1 MYGKSFTCW
10 NHAVLVMMLS
20 NPLTDPKGTQQVPT
34 SGTGPHLQPTL
45 YQDLLL
51 KSCRETRRRDCGSDE
66 KMLCSVSGD
75 QRQDKDPLFL
85 DTDGELTQMSSE
97 LKGSAL
103 GISPGQSNTYFQTAP
118 EEVGIFK
125 ARGWEPPPTFPP
137 APPAGPTGEQSGAL
151 ERFLVAH
158 QTEMKRL
165 LAGALGSLTQRL
177 EGVERKMEQLHA
189 QSSAHGNSLA
199 VLHSKVN
206 HLRKEIS
213 IGYTSTLSTHNVVP
227 PAYAYEK
234 GSDKSKED
242 NEMSTIFTQRFNC
255 VTCTTAPKGSKNIV
269 RSRTA
274 TVSST
279 YSSDPDYNTQELNSL
294 GLNGSSSQQQKTSSN
309 QSEPLQGNYF
319 PVSDFQDLE
328 MELENT
334 CSGER
339 KKESE
344 ISTLSSQKSRS
355 VTCTGNK
362 DVVSYSPDHTTQC
375 LSSLGLS
382 GTSPGQVETSSGQS
396 GSFQE
401 NYSLTSDF
409 QDLQDEKRQVTLTLK
424 NSVLSKSNK
433 SVPACSLKLHFPEGS
448 EPGPPCQ
455 CGEQYVASSR
465 CSWTVAQP
473 ELPSLT
479 AVVGCSKCEPAS
491 QLVLLTRSMRNLD
504 ENWSHCIARPTIS
517 PAEQLVAHP
526 TTDEPK
532 VCSLPLVTSLPI
544 GEEDTRSGPSLFLNS
559 LSVLQDMSI
568 SGEGLLA
575 CVEYKPT
582 RDTKKHDKRLGEHS
596 KDMSFQN
603 SSKNGTVPCVR
614 LKFPVQ
620 SKLPALLS
628 ISHCMVVNSLLP
640 HVNSYRACYVLPD
653 LKRAAPKNGLSK
665 LHQLEISKCNTS
677 ERLNQLSDTA
687 CHLMPLSLS
696 ANVVLSQSGYRTPS
710 SKLKHHPC
718 QDSFTCSWPLLKA
731 GKVLSLVFPNLETD
745 IFNPWQPLVMLGD
758 HHHSVLSESTALVQT
773 SHTPSLHK
781 LLNRGTRLTQL
792 LRTAA
797 RFPMFVLSKGN
808 FSGAGLGTVLAMSS
822 PTSFRYWFRH
832 RRLSCP
838 LPFLS
843 STSVNKIMRQI
854 VEQSRFHP
862 FRPLVDYTGP
872 PGLDN
877 DHCYA
882 RRSRQEASPR
892 RKRASARKMSLP
904 PLPHRLTQIHL
915 ASERESV
922 YPAQHSSSPKC
933 VGLDRCSAEPLQ
945 NFAIIGAN
953 VKYPCL
959 HNHGSS
965 RDSSQVG
972 LYDSDSST
980 QPGQRSK
987 RVSQIR
993 IRKTVPKADNNLTPM
1008 GLPKPKRLKKKVFSL
1023 EEIYTNKNYKSPTP
1037 NRSLETIFE
1046 EPKEKNGS
1054 LVCIGHQKR
1063 KRVLDFPDFT
1073 LPRKRKAKTNLGSL
1087 RMKVPRGRARRGKN
1101 EDADLDIMLIERLS
1115 ELEDFFSRQGL
1126 EA

>member
-1 MYGKSFTCW
+1 
-10 NHAVLVMMLS
+10 MMLS

-34 SGTGPHLQPTL
+34 SGTGPHPQPTL

-51 KSCRETRRRDCGSDE
+51 RNCRDTRRRNCGSDE
-66 KMLCSVSGD
+66 KMLYSIPED
-75 QRQDKDPLFL
+75 QTQDKDPLFL
-85 DTDGELTQMSSE
+85 DTDGKRTQMSSE

-103 GISPGQSNTYFQTAP
+103 GISPGQSNTYFQAAP

-137 APPAGPTGEQSGAL
+137 APPAGPTGEQLGAL

-177 EGVERKMEQLHA
+177 EGVERRMEQLHA

-206 HLRKEIS
+206 HLRKDIS
-213 IGYTSTLSTHNVVP
+213 IGYSSTLSTHNVVP
-227 PAYAYEK
+227 ACAYEK

-242 NEMSTIFTQRFNC
+242 RETSTVSSQRSNC

-269 RSRTA
+269 RSQTA
-274 TVSST
+274 MVSST
-279 YSSDPDYNTQELNSL
+279 YSSDPDCNTQGLNSL
-294 GLNGSSSQQQKTSSN
+294 GLSGSSSQQEEKSSS
-309 QSEPLQGNYF
+309 QSERLQGNYS

-328 MELENT
+328 MELENKG
-334 CSGER
+334 SDER
-339 KKESE
+339 KKDTE
-344 ISTLSSQKSRS
+344 ISTLFSQKSRS
-355 VTCTGNK
+355 VTCTVAPEGNK
-362 DVVSYSPDHTTQC
+362 DIVSYSPDHKTQC

-382 GTSPGQVETSSGQS
+382 GTSPGQMETSSGQS
-396 GSFQE
+396 GSFQD

-409 QDLQDEKRQVTLTLK
+409 QDLQDEKRQVALTLN

-433 SVPACSLKLHFPEGS
+433 SVPACFLKLHFPEGS

-455 CGEQYVASSR
+455 CDERYVASSQ

-491 QLVLLTRSMRNLD
+491 HLVLLTHSMRNSD
-504 ENWSHCIARPTIS
+504 ENWSHCIARTTVS
-517 PAEQLVAHP
+517 PAEQLVAQP
-526 TTDEPK
+526 TNEKPK

-544 GEEDTRSGPSLFLNS
+544 GEQDTRSGPSLFLNS
-559 LSVLQDMSI
+559 LSVLKDMPI
-568 SGEGLLA
+568 TGEGLLA

-582 RDTKKHDKRLGEHS
+582 GDTKKHDKRLGEQNLS
-596 KDMSFQN
+596 KDMSFQH
-603 SSKNGTVPCVR
+603 SSKNGTMPYVR
-614 LKFPVQ
+614 LKHPVH

-628 ISHCMVVNSLLP
+628 KSHCMVINSLVP
-640 HVNSYRACYVLPD
+640 HVNSYKACYILPD
-653 LKRAAPKNGLSK
+653 LKLAAPKNGLSK
-665 LHQLEISKCNTS
+665 LLQLEISKCNTS
-677 ERLNQLSDTA
+677 ELLNQLSDTA
-687 CHLMPLSLS
+687 CRLMPLSLS
-696 ANVVLSQSGYRTPS
+696 TNIVLSQSGYRIIS
-710 SKLKHHPC
+710 SKLKHH
-718 QDSFTCSWPLLKA
+718 QGQASSTCSWPLLKA
-731 GKVLSLVFPNLETD
+731 GKVL
-745 IFNPWQPLVMLGD
+745 PLVLLGD
-758 HHHSVLSESTALVQT
+758 RHHSVLSESTALIQT

-781 LLNRGTRLTQL
+781 LLDRGARLTQL

-797 RFPMFVLSKGN
+797 HFPMFVLSKGN
-808 FSGAGLGTVLAMSS
+808 ISGAGLGTVLAMSS
-822 PTSFRYWFRH
+822 PTSFRLWFRH

-838 LPFLS
+838 FPFLS
-843 STSVNKIMRQI
+843 SSSVDKVMRQI
-854 VEQSRFHP
+854 VEESRCHP
-862 FRPLVDYTGP
+862 FRPLVDYTGT

-877 DHCYA
+877 DHW
-882 RRSRQEASPR
+882 
-892 RKRASARKMSLP
+892 KMSSP
-904 PLPHRLTQIHL
+904 PSPYRLTKIHL
-915 ASERESV
+915 TSERNSV

-933 VGLDRCSAEPLQ
+933 VGLDRCSVEPLQ

-965 RDSSQVG
+965 RESSQVG

-1023 EEIYTNKNYKSPTP
+1023 EEIYTNKNYRSPTP

-1046 EPKEKNGS
+1046 EPKEKNGT

-1073 LPRKRKAKTNLGSL
+1073 LPRKRKAKANLGSL
-1087 RMKVPRGRARRGKN
+1087 RMKIPRGRARRGKN

-1126 EA
+1126 EG

>member
-1 MYGKSFTCW
+1 
-10 NHAVLVMMLS
+10 MMLS
-20 NPLTDPKGTQQVPT
+20 NPLSDPKGTQQVPT
-34 SGTGPHLQPTL
+34 TGTGPHLQPTL

-51 KSCRETRRRDCGSDE
+51 RSCRETRRRDCGSDE
-66 KMLCSVSGD
+66 KMMYSVSED
-75 QRQDKDPLFL
+75 QRRDKDPLFL
-85 DTDGELTQMSSE
+85 DTDGELAQMSSE
-97 LKGSAL
+97 LKESAL
-103 GISPGQSNTYFQTAP
+103 GISPGQGNTYFQTVP
-118 EEVGIFK
+118 EEVAIFK

-137 APPAGPTGEQSGAL
+137 APPAGPTGEQMGAL

-177 EGVERKMEQLHA
+177 EGVERRMEQLYA
-189 QSSAHGNSLA
+189 QSSAYGNSLD

-206 HLRKEIS
+206 HLRKDIS
-213 IGYTSTLSTHNVVP
+213 LGYASTLSTHNVVP

-234 GSDKSKED
+234 GSDKSKEN
-242 NEMSTIFTQRFNC
+242 NEMSTVFAQRSNC
-255 VTCTTAPKGSKNIV
+255 VTCTAAPEGSKNIV
-269 RSRTA
+269 HSRTA
-274 TVSST
+274 MVSST
-279 YSSDPDYNTQELNSL
+279 YNSVPDYNTQGLHSLVLNR
-294 GLNGSSSQQQKTSSN
+294 NSSQQEETSSS
-309 QSEPLQGNYF
+309 QSEPLQGNYS
-319 PVSDFQDLE
+319 PVSDFKDME
-328 MELENT
+328 MELENKG
-334 CSGER
+334 SDEK

-355 VTCTGNK
+355 VTCRGNK
-362 DVVSYSPDHTTQC
+362 DIVSYSSDHKTQC

-382 GTSPGQVETSSGQS
+382 GTLPGQVETSSGQS

-401 NYSLTSDF
+401 NYSLTSEF
-409 QDLQDEKRQVTLTLK
+409 QDLQDEKRQVAWTLK
-424 NSVLSKSNK
+424 NSALSKSNK
-433 SVPACSLKLHFPEGS
+433 SVPACALKFHFPEGS

-455 CGEQYVASSR
+455 CEQYVASSR

-491 QLVLLTRSMRNLD
+491 QLVLLTRSMRNLE
-504 ENWSHCIARPTIS
+504 ENWSHCIASTTIS
-517 PAEQLVAHP
+517 PAEQLVEYP

-544 GEEDTRSGPSLFLNS
+544 GEQDTRSGPSLFLNS
-559 LSVLQDMSI
+559 LSVLQDMST
-568 SGEGLLA
+568 GEGLLA

-582 RDTKKHDKRLGEHS
+582 RDTKKYDKRLGEQS
-596 KDMSFQN
+596 KGMSFQN
-603 SSKNGTVPCVR
+603 SSKNGTVPNVR
-614 LKFPVQ
+614 FKFPVH
-620 SKLPALLS
+620 STLPALLS
-628 ISHCMVVNSLLP
+628 ISRCMMVSSLVP
-640 HVNSYRACYVLPD
+640 HVNSYKPCYILRD
-653 LKRAAPKNGLSK
+653 LKLAAPKNGLSK
-665 LHQLEISKCNTS
+665 LHQLEISKCNMN
-677 ERLNQLSDTA
+677 EHLNQLSDTA
-687 CHLMPLSLS
+687 CRLMPLNLS
-696 ANVVLSQSGYRTPS
+696 TNIVLSQSGYRITN
-710 SKLKHHPC
+710 SKLKHQPC
-718 QDSFTCSWPLLKA
+718 QASSTCSWPLLKA

-745 IFNPWQPLVMLGD
+745 IFNPWQPLVMRGD
-758 HHHSVLSESTALVQT
+758 RHRSVLSDSTALVQT
-773 SHTPSLHK
+773 SHPPSLHK
-781 LLNRGTRLTQL
+781 LMNRGSRLTQL
-792 LRTAA
+792 LRTAS

-808 FSGAGLGTVLAMSS
+808 FPGAGLGTVLAMSS
-822 PTSFRYWFRH
+822 PTSFRFWFRH

-843 STSVNKIMRQI
+843 STSVDNVIRQI
-854 VEQSRFHP
+854 VEQSRCRP

-882 RRSRQEASPR
+882 RRSSQEASPS
-892 RKRASARKMSLP
+892 RKRASARKMSSP
-904 PLPHRLTQIHL
+904 PSPHRLTQNHL
-915 ASERESV
+915 TSERESV

-959 HNHGSS
+959 RNHGSS
-965 RDSSQVG
+965 RESSQVG